1 LIGFL
6 EKSLLFGKT
15 SIFGKFGIFFGK
27 SLGKL
32 FGKTMFFWKFGK
44 QSKIIA
50 ISKVFLEFIYL

>member
-1 LIGFL
+1 M
-6 EKSLLFGKT
+6 LFGKT
-15 SIFGKFGIFFGK
+15 SIFGKFGNFFGK